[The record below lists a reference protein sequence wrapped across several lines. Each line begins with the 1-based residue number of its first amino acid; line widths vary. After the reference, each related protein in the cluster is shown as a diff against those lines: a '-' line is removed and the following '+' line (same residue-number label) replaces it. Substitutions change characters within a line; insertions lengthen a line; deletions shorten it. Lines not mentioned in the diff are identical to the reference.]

1 MMTVR
6 SILAH
11 AACLAVTVFSASP
24 AGSTPLHPAY
34 DLRGP
39 GLSIAVAGAG
49 MLGPTGRS
57 QTLTVNV
64 SGPVELALLYWAGRD
79 YPCPEE
85 EPGSGRCTIPVEPY
99 KDQVLALD
107 TLPVAG
113 IRTGNESQP
122 YAHAGAVDNIGY
134 FADVTSQ
141 VRAKGTGRLS
151 FTVAD
156 DDRGNNL
163 AELDGAGL
171 LVVYSDPAKTAP
183 ARVIVYHGLDFAYGE
198 DFTSGDSEVTAPITF
213 NHGAAHASVRRG
225 ELVIFAGNATS
236 LRPDRID
243 ITNNPSLLNALT
255 GSSGAA
261 WDARRFPVDLPIGA
275 GATTVQLFSEPV
287 TKNPDALLWEVAALW
302 APLPVPAGCS
312 AAIWSGLGRDVW
324 IQAGNHPEERVR
336 DAFRESAPYG
346 PVGVAM
352 LGTAVRFRAG
362 PGLLGAAKELAQ
374 AGTAALLNAGHP
386 RVEYPL
392 TKTQVI
398 DRVDAALLSH
408 DVGGI
413 LALAHELE
421 AANGAGCP
429 LR

>member
-1 MMTVR
+1 MTVR
-6 SILAH
+6 AILGP
-11 AACLAVTVFSASP
+11 AACLAVTVFFSSP

-49 MLGPTGRS
+49 MLGPTGRT

-99 KDQVLALD
+99 EDQVLTLD
-107 TLPVAG
+107 TLPVIGVLA
-113 IRTGNESQP
+113 GNESQA
-122 YAHAGAVDNIGY
+122 YAHAGPIDNIGY
-134 FADVTSQ
+134 FADVTAQ

-156 DDRGNNL
+156 GDRGNNL

-171 LVVYSDPAKTAP
+171 LVVYSDPAKPAA

-198 DFTSGDSEVTAPITF
+198 DFTPGDAEVTAPITF
-213 NHGAAHASVRRG
+213 NHGAAHASARQG
-225 ELVIFAGNATS
+225 QLVIFAGNATS

-243 ITNNPSLLNALT
+243 ITNNPSLFNVLT
-255 GSSGAA
+255 GSPGAA
-261 WDARRFPVDLPIGA
+261 WDARRFPVNIPIGA
-275 GATTVQLFSEPV
+275 GATTVQVFSEPV
-287 TKNPDALLWEVAALW
+287 GQNPDAVLWEMAALW
-302 APLPVPAGCS
+302 VPLPVPTGCS
-312 AAIWSGLGRDVW
+312 AAIWSGLSRDVW
-324 IQAGNHPEERVR
+324 VLAGNHPEQRVR
-336 DAFRESAPYG
+336 DVFRESAPYG
-346 PVGVAM
+346 SVGVA
-352 LGTAVRFRAG
+352 LLSTAVRFHGG

-374 AGTAALLNAGHP
+374 AGIAAILNAGHP

-408 DVGGI
+408 DVGGM
-413 LALAHELE
+413 LELAHELE
-421 AANGAGCP
+421 AANGASCP
-429 LR
+429 LH